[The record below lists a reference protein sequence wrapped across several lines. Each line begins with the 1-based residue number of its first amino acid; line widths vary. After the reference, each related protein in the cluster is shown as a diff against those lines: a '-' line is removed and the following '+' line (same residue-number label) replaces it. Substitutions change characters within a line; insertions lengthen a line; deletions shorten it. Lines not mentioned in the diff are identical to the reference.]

1 MSEVEDAVVEEE
13 EVAAVDAPQEVGLS
27 LVDIANAVN
36 FIDVMSQRG
45 AVKGEELEMVGSF
58 RNRLAAFVQASS
70 PPQTDDAEA
79 PTADEPAAE

>member
-1 MSEVEDAVVEEE
+1 MSEVEDVVVVEEE
-13 EVAAVDAPQEVGLS
+13 AVDAPQEVGLS

-36 FIDVMSQRG
+36 FIDAMSQRG

-58 RNRLAAFVQASS
+58 RNRLAAFVQAST
-70 PPQTDDAEA
+70 PPQETDAEA